1 MEPPTLPNGSLAS
14 EPDEREVLRL
24 QAEEAMGRRIVV
36 RAIQSPDPTL
46 IGRISERGGYLL
58 VEYRD
63 RTSGYFWD
71 LDALRTVLEA
81 ARGGKKNVS
90 IYEDGRIDDENP
102 A

>member
-1 MEPPTLPNGSLAS
+1 MEPPTLPNGFLDS

-24 QAEEAMGRRIVV
+24 QAEDAMGRRIVL

-46 IGRISERGGYLL
+46 IARISERGGYLL

-81 ARGGKKNVS
+81 ARGSKKNVS